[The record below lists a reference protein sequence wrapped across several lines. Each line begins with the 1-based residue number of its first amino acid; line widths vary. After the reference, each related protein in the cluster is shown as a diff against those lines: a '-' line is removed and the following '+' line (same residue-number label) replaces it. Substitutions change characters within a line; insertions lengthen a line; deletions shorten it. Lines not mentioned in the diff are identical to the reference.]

1 MRVSL
6 TDMETKNREMK
17 RELRAKEGIID
28 DQSAKVIVLQGELD
42 EILDDVQESEE
53 DFREE
58 LKQSSLQL
66 NL

>member
-1 MRVSL
+1 
-6 TDMETKNREMK
+6 MK

-58 LKQSSLQL
+58 ITKQFTIKS
-66 NL
+66 